1 MTSDAT
7 RPSPR
12 APYGAPRSDRDLS
25 RPLPAALSWG
35 VLVAFVTVLTVAV
48 VWFDMPAW
56 MLAFYAGM
64 SVIAFAAY
72 GVDKSAARRGAGRV
86 SEQTLLTL
94 SLLCGWPGALVAQQ
108 VFRHKTRKRSFRRVF
123 WGTVTLNV
131 LLLAVVF
138 AATTAWGWDLGAVR
152 DGFVSLFE

>member
-1 MTSDAT
+1 M
-7 RPSPR
+7 
-12 APYGAPRSDRDLS
+12 
-25 RPLPAALSWG
+25 
-35 VLVAFVTVLTVAV
+35 
-48 VWFDMPAW
+48 
-56 MLAFYAGM
+56 
-64 SVIAFAAY
+64 
-72 GVDKSAARRGAGRV
+72 